1 MAVSVAP
8 MRDTKWLTLE
18 VCREFQRGTCSRPD
32 TECKFAHPSKSCQ
45 VENGRVIA
53 CFDSLKGRCSREN
66 CKYLHPPPHLKTQ
79 LEINGR
85 NNLIQQKNM
94 AMLAQQMQLANAMI
108 PGTQLQPM
116 PMFSVAPSLATS
128 ATAAFNPYLGPVSP
142 GLIQA
147 EIMPT
152 TQMLVAGNHGVAM
165 PSAAAAAAQKLMR
178 TDRLEASYNQAAAVR
193 ASPRCPT
200 NDLNP
205 DAEGAP
211 SLWVRGS
218 SVSMPA
224 QSWASPEQRLQIMP
238 NYVWWLC
245 DVDSCPLGTELR
257 PANSFHLGHQA
268 GLDPRSQK
276 RKVCREYQR
285 GNCNRG
291 ENECRFAHPAESAM
305 IDTNDNTVTVCMD
318 YLKGRCSREKCKYF
332 HPPAHLQ
339 AKIKAAQYQVNQS
352 AAAQAAATA
361 AAMTQSAVK
370 SLKRPLEATFDLGI
384 PQNLLPPLPKRPA
397 LEKTNGATGMFNAG
411 FFQYQQALANMQLQ
425 QQAAFFPPGSILCMT
440 PAANVVPMVHG
451 AAPASVS
458 AAATSATGIPF
469 AATAT
474 ANQIPIISADHLSS
488 HKYVT
493 QL

>member
-8 MRDTKWLTLE
+8 IRDTKWLTLE

-53 CFDSLKGRCSREN
+53 CFDSLKSSDVMLKPSHWLFSACNSNITILLESGQFLLRVHPVLGVFDRSWDLYNKEDGKRRQKFGRCSREN

-94 AMLAQQMQLANAMI
+94 AMLAQQMQLANAMM
-108 PGTQLQPM
+108 PGAPLQPVNLM
-116 PMFSVAPSLATS
+116 HQSFQKRGGDCISRWEGSPYHIGSDTNYQFYTVEPMFSVAPSLATNAS
-128 ATAAFNPYLGPVSP
+128 AAFNPYLGPVSP
-142 GLIQA
+142 SLVPA
-147 EIMPT
+147 EILPT
-152 TQMLVAGNHGVAM
+152 APMLVTGNPGVPVPA
-165 PSAAAAAAQKLMR
+165 AAAAAAQKLMR
-178 TDRLEASYNQAAAVR
+178 TDRLE
-193 ASPRCPT
+193 
-200 NDLNP
+200 
-205 DAEGAP
+205 
-211 SLWVRGS
+211 
-218 SVSMPA
+218 
-224 QSWASPEQRLQIMP
+224 
-238 NYVWWLC
+238 
-245 DVDSCPLGTELR
+245 
-257 PANSFHLGHQA
+257 
-268 GLDPRSQK
+268 
-276 RKVCREYQR
+276 VCREYQR

-291 ENECRFAHPAESAM
+291 ESDCRFAHPADSTM

-318 YLKGRCSREKCKYF
+318 YIKGRCSREKCKYF

-339 AKIKAAQYQVNQS
+339 AKIKAAQYQVNQA

-384 PQNLLPPLPKRPA
+384 PQAVLPPLPKRPA
-397 LEKTNGATGMFNAG
+397 LEKTNGATAVFNTG
-411 FFQYQQALANMQLQ
+411 IFQYQQALANMQLQ
-425 QQAAFFPPGSILCMT
+425 QHTAFLPPGSILCMT
-440 PAANVVPMVHG
+440 PATSVVPMVHG
-451 AAPASVS
+451 ATPATVS
-458 AAATSATGIPF
+458 AATTSATSVPF

-474 ANQIPIISADHLSS
+474 ANQIPIISAEHLTS

-493 QL
+493 QM

>member
-8 MRDTKWLTLE
+8 IRDTKWLTLE

-66 CKYLHPPPHLKTQ
+66 CKYLHPPSHLKTQ

-108 PGTQLQPM
+108 PGTQIQHM
-116 PMFSVAPSLATS
+116 PMFSVAPSLATN
-128 ATAAFNPYLGPVSP
+128 ATAFNPYLGPVSP
-142 GLIQA
+142 GLMPG
-147 EIMPT
+147 EILPT
-152 TQMLVAGNHGVAM
+152 TQMLVTGNPGVGV

-178 TDRLEASYNQAAAVR
+178 TDRLEASYNQAAALR

-200 NDLNP
+200 NDLSP
-205 DAEGAP
+205 DVEGAP

-224 QSWASPEQRLQIMP
+224 QSWASPEQRLPIVP
-238 NYVWWLC
+238 NYVWWFY

-318 YLKGRCSREKCKYF
+318 YIKGRCSREKCKYF

-339 AKIKAAQYQVNQS
+339 AKIKAAQYQVNQA

-384 PQNLLPPLPKRPA
+384 PQTVLPPLPKRPA
-397 LEKTNGATGMFNAG
+397 LEKTNGATGVFNTG

-425 QQAAFFPPGSILCMT
+425 QQAAFFPP
-440 PAANVVPMVHG
+440 VPMVQY
-451 AAPASVS
+451 AAPATVS
-458 AAATSATGIPF
+458 AAATSATSIPF

>member
-8 MRDTKWLTLE
+8 IRDTKWLTLE

-32 TECKFAHPSKSCQ
+32 AECKFAHPSKSCQ

-94 AMLAQQMQLANAMI
+94 AMLAQQMQIANAMI

-116 PMFSVAPSLATS
+116 PMFSVAPSLATN

-142 GLIQA
+142 GLVPA
-147 EIMPT
+147 EILPSAP
-152 TQMLVAGNHGVAM
+152 MLVTGNPGVAV

-205 DAEGAP
+205 DVEGAP
-211 SLWVRGS
+211 SLW
-218 SVSMPA
+218 
-224 QSWASPEQRLQIMP
+224 
-238 NYVWWLC
+238 
-245 DVDSCPLGTELR
+245 
-257 PANSFHLGHQA
+257 
-268 GLDPRSQK
+268 
-276 RKVCREYQR
+276 VCREYQR

-291 ENECRFAHPAESAM
+291 ENECRFAHPSESAM

-318 YLKGRCSREKCKYF
+318 YIKGRCSREKCKYF

-339 AKIKAAQYQVNQS
+339 AKIKAAQYQVNQ
-352 AAAQAAATA
+352 AAVAQAAATA
-361 AAMTQSAVK
+361 AAMG
-370 SLKRPLEATFDLGI
+370 F
-384 PQNLLPPLPKRPA
+384 PQTVLPPLPKRPA
-397 LEKTNGATGMFNAG
+397 LEKTNGATGMFNTG

-440 PAANVVPMVHG
+440 PAT
-451 AAPASVS
+451 SVD
-458 AAATSATGIPF
+458 THNICR
-469 AATAT
+469 
-474 ANQIPIISADHLSS
+474 SS
-488 HKYVT
+488 E
-493 QL
+493 